1 MFSEALSVVLMRNYD
16 HVELLQTIF
25 EKKQRIF
32 PSLGEQQKS
41 YSFLSAEFRQTMWF
55 LPPEVTRRN
64 EKLRRDV
71 EGICHVLHSRGP
83 QALENAL
90 AQLGVRLT
98 EECIVKVLKKLGND
112 DVLSG
117 LMFFDWA
124 ARQRNYRHTTAAYCG
139 FFKMLCQ
146 SKSNN
151 LMLVWLDSFQK
162 QLNVRGYQ
170 FYEVLIMGY
179 AFAGQSHMALQMFGR
194 MRFQGL
200 DLERVGYDALLNRL
214 IEEKCFDV
222 VNAICKQIS
231 ISRRHFKSSCST
243 ECIMMRNLCKQGKL
257 EEANELLCKIR
268 NDGSAVAIFVTA
280 LCKAKRIDEAQ
291 TLIDE
296 IRKEGRV
303 SSMSKVYN
311 AWIKGL
317 VEEEK
322 VDDAVECFEEARS
335 FQGFVPGE
343 SCYNALVS
351 GLLKKN
357 RLEKVYDVNK
367 NRLGKVYILMNE
379 MKRQLIFPDNCTMNE
394 LICFLCQ
401 RRGMSDIVL
410 GLCNGLSKMGF
421 SLGNVTYNALI
432 SALCRA
438 GKLDEAHRVLQNDI
452 ATGFNIRK
460 QTYFDIVISLNK
472 TRKMDVMQ
480 QVIDTG
486 IKRLNAPNVSMSS
499 TFISIL
505 CNTGKIDDK
514 FLVPKKMRRKD
525 ILLNRKTY
533 SALIQSFYV
542 TKNSDM
548 AVKLLLE
555 MQEYGHHPSRY
566 IFRSVI
572 KVLCE
577 TGHSDQVLQLL
588 DMHVSGKLNNINFYN
603 VFISGLCNAG
613 QPDIAMLAF
622 KKMHENRCKPN
633 TNTYVALLN
642 GYMKCKK
649 LVDALKFFEFLA
661 TVHPPH
667 TRLYSVLI
675 GGFCKAGKVELA
687 FRYWEEMYDKG
698 LIPKLECCEDLI
710 HVLCKVGMFTGA
722 LKTFADMR
730 EKGGRSSTYIYNILL
745 QYSFK
750 VREIDW
756 ARVIFQLLYTQGSH
770 PIASMFIGGLSNSS
784 NLVSIL
790 QEIIE
795 EIFVPNVFTFNMLIG
810 ALCKEGKV
818 EAACDLFNYMPQ
830 KGCTPNAWSYDF
842 IVHGLY
848 MIQRVK
854 EAEAFMK
861 EMIEKGFRPSVW
873 TDNLYRAMINK
884 GK

>member
-1 MFSEALSVVLMRNYD
+1 MLSCCRRFLRKSNAYSLLLENNRNPTLSY
-16 HVELLQTIF
+16 LLSSVKPWWDLCRYSSKA
-25 EKKQRIF
+25 EKHAT
-32 PSLGEQQKS
+32 KS
-41 YSFLSAEFRQTMWF
+41 INFFASSHGQWF

-588 DMHVSGKLNNINFYN
+588 DMHVSGK
-603 VFISGLCNAG
+603 
-613 QPDIAMLAF
+613 
-622 KKMHENRCKPN
+622 
-633 TNTYVALLN
+633 
-642 GYMKCKK
+642 
-649 LVDALKFFEFLA
+649 
-661 TVHPPH
+661 
-667 TRLYSVLI
+667 
-675 GGFCKAGKVELA
+675 VELA